1 MASQYMAYKPSPI
14 HKPLEISNLGHIS
27 LLETPFLLEIV
38 FITQPYIQTHPSW
51 SIHDLSYADIS
62 IAA

>member
-38 FITQPYIQTHPSW
+38 FITLIPAGQFM
-51 SIHDLSYADIS
+51 IS
-62 IAA
+62 VMRIYP